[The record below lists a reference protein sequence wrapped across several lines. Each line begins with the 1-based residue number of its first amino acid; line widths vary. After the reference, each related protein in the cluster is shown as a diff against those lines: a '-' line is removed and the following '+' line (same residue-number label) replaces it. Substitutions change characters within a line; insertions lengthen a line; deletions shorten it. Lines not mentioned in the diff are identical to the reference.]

1 MGGGGAKSRLCT
13 AHHPLNPKLSLYTL
27 LFTFLTFL
35 YFKFLVIASEYIAR
49 VRQAIIF
56 FIDCHAKNHSRSFLL
71 AMTAKTANALPCHTE
86 TLCRSIHRKITL
98 LNSIYGYFA
107 TAQYDSKCVI
117 ASRFCENGV
126 AIHKFSVIFT
136 FWIAT
141 LALLTRNDGGFCHF
155 EPFAKRRKIQ
165 RIESTFAILRYFACA
180 QYDKFRLLLKNNGY
194 FHSNF
199 KAKIQIFHSKFKAF
213 CKFNSFH
220 KFISNFKPY
229 TRLFYIFTPNFR
241 AVFTDKFCTRS

>member
-1 MGGGGAKSRLCT
+1 MGGGGAKSRLCAT
-13 AHHPLNPKLSLYTL
+13 HYPLNPNLSLYIL

-35 YFKFLVIASEYIAR
+35 SFKFLVIVSEYIAR

-56 FIDCHAKNHSRSFLL
+56 FIDFHAKNRSRSFLF
-71 AMTAKTANALPCHTE
+71 AMTGKTANALPCHTE
-86 TLCRSIHRKITL
+86 ALCRSIHRKITL
-98 LNSIYGYFA
+98 LNSIFG
-107 TAQYDSKCVI
+107 
-117 ASRFCENGV
+117 
-126 AIHKFSVIFT
+126 
-136 FWIAT
+136 
-141 LALLTRNDGGFCHF
+141 
-155 EPFAKRRKIQ
+155 
-165 RIESTFAILRYFACA
+165 YFACA

-241 AVFTDKFCTRS
+241 SVFTDKFCTRS